1 MEQLSLG
8 KKIIVVD
15 DDEGIL
21 KTFFLLFNQSYRVYL
36 AKDSVEALE
45 RFKSISFDL
54 IIVDYKLPRLNG
66 LEMISRFRELGYRG
80 PVILISAYPEAIR
93 KEDLN
98 KYNINQLFLKPLD
111 LEALESS
118 IHRLLGTPAVHEQPA
133 MAEGNKRDLSGKP

>member
-1 MEQLSLG
+1 MDLENQGLG

-21 KTFFLLFNQSYRVYL
+21 KTFFLLFNQTYRVYL

-45 RFKSISFDL
+45 RFKSVSFDL
-54 IIVDYKLPRLNG
+54 IIVDYKLPRING
-66 LEMISRFRELGYRG
+66 LEMVSRFRELGYRG

-93 KEDLN
+93 KEDLKN
-98 KYNINQLFLKPLD
+98 YNISQLFLKPLD

-118 IHRLLGTPAVHEQPA
+118 IHRLLGTPAVHEQSLVA
-133 MAEGNKRDLSGKP
+133 KKK

>member
-1 MEQLSLG
+1 MNIEDQKLG
-8 KKIIVVD
+8 KRIIVVD

-21 KTFFLLFNQSYRVYL
+21 KTFFLLFNQTYRVYL

-45 RFKSISFDL
+45 RFKSVSFDL
-54 IIVDYKLPRLNG
+54 IIVDYKLPRING

-93 KEDLN
+93 KEDLKN
-98 KYNINQLFLKPLD
+98 YNINQLFLKPLD

-118 IHRLLGTPAVHEQPA
+118 IHRLLGTPAVQELS
-133 MAEGNKRDLSGKP
+133 MAVDKK

>member
-1 MEQLSLG
+1 MDLENQGLG

-21 KTFFLLFNQSYRVYL
+21 KTFFLLFNQTYRVYL

-45 RFKSISFDL
+45 RFKSVSFDL
-54 IIVDYKLPRLNG
+54 IIVDYKLPRING
-66 LEMISRFRELGYRG
+66 LEMVSRFRELGYRG

-93 KEDLN
+93 KEDLKN
-98 KYNINQLFLKPLD
+98 YNISQLFLKPLD

-118 IHRLLGTPAVHEQPA
+118 IHSLLGTPAVHEQSLV
-133 MAEGNKRDLSGKP
+133 AEKK

>member
-1 MEQLSLG
+1 MDLENQGLG

-21 KTFFLLFNQSYRVYL
+21 KTFFLLFNQTYRVYL

-45 RFKSISFDL
+45 RFKSVSFDL

-66 LEMISRFRELGYRG
+66 LEMVSRFRELGYRG

-93 KEDLN
+93 KEDLKN
-98 KYNINQLFLKPLD
+98 YNISQLFLKPLD

-118 IHRLLGTPAVHEQPA
+118 IHRLLGTPAVHEQSLV
-133 MAEGNKRDLSGKP
+133 AEKK

>member
-1 MEQLSLG
+1 MDLENQGLG

-21 KTFFLLFNQSYRVYL
+21 KTFFLLFNQTYRVYL

-45 RFKSISFDL
+45 RFKSVSFDL
-54 IIVDYKLPRLNG
+54 IIVDYKLPRING
-66 LEMISRFRELGYRG
+66 LEMVSRFRELGYRG

-93 KEDLN
+93 KEDLKN
-98 KYNINQLFLKPLD
+98 YNISQLFLKPLD

-118 IHRLLGTPAVHEQPA
+118 IHRLLGTPAVHEQSLV
-133 MAEGNKRDLSGKP
+133 AEKK

>member
-1 MEQLSLG
+1 MDDTGLG

-21 KTFFLLFNQSYRVYL
+21 KTFFLLFNQIYRVYL

-45 RFKSISFDL
+45 RFKNVAFDL
-54 IIVDYKLPRLNG
+54 IIVDYKLPRING

-93 KEDLN
+93 KEDLKN
-98 KYNINQLFLKPLD
+98 YNVNQLFLKPLD

-118 IHRLLGTPAVHEQPA
+118 IHRLLGTPAVQRA
-133 MAEGNKRDLSGKP
+133 SVAAEKK

>member
-1 MEQLSLG
+1 MDLENQGLG
-8 KKIIVVD
+8 KRIIVVD

-21 KTFFLLFNQSYRVYL
+21 KTFFLLFNQTYRVYL

-45 RFKSISFDL
+45 RFKSVSFDL
-54 IIVDYKLPRLNG
+54 IIVDYKLPRING

-93 KEDLN
+93 KEDLKN
-98 KYNINQLFLKPLD
+98 YNINQLFLKPLD

-118 IHRLLGTPAVHEQPA
+118 IHRLLGTPAVHEQSLV
-133 MAEGNKRDLSGKP
+133 AEKK